1 MWIEAYEKLTNSE
14 KEEFKRLA
22 NILLSKTFIVRDY
35 YDSKEEMMKI
45 SPEYRFIER
54 NFELFLD
61 YLSYSGWD
69 LRKDNQYGV
78 ISIENVYE
86 YNRLKLDRFT
96 TFILYII
103 RLIYEEEREHI
114 SLRNEVIT
122 TTGQIIH
129 KMINLNLIKKK
140 ASDHDISDSLR
151 LLSSHNLIQKISGPW
166 ENADTKILIL
176 PSVLFVV
183 SNEKIGRIYELV
195 ESDKNIQDEDS
206 LHNETVSE
214 IIRGEGEE
222 T

>member
-1 MWIEAYEKLTNSE
+1 MWTEAYEKLTSSE
-14 KEEFKRLA
+14 KEEFRRLA
-22 NILLSKTFIVRDY
+22 NMLLSKTFIIRDY

-54 NFELFLD
+54 SFELF
-61 YLSYSGWD
+61 SGYFFCSVWD
-69 LRKDNQYGV
+69 LLKDNQYGV
-78 ISIENVYE
+78 ILVENVYE
-86 YNRLKLDRFT
+86 YNRLKLSRLT
-96 TFILYII
+96 TFFLYII

-140 ASDHDISDSLR
+140 PSDHDISDSLR
-151 LLSSHNLIQKISGPW
+151 LLSNHNLIQKISGPW
-166 ENADTKILIL
+166 EKADTKILIL

-183 SNEKIGRIYELV
+183 SNERISRIYDLV
-195 ESDKNIQDEDS
+195 ENGENTQDENNQD
-206 LHNETVSE
+206 NETVSE

-222 T
+222 A

>member
-96 TFILYII
+96 TFILYTI

>member
-1 MWIEAYEKLTNSE
+1 MWTEYYEKLTNSE

-22 NILLSKTFIVRDY
+22 NMLLSKTFIIRDY

-54 NFELFLD
+54 NFELFSG
-61 YLSYSGWD
+61 YFFCSGWD
-69 LRKDNQYGV
+69 LLKDNQYGV
-78 ISIENVYE
+78 ILVENVYE
-86 YNRLKLDRFT
+86 YNRLKLSRLT
-96 TFILYII
+96 TFFLYII

-140 ASDHDISDSLR
+140 PSDHDISDSLR
-151 LLSSHNLIQKISGPW
+151 LLSNHNLVQKISGTW

-183 SNEKIGRIYELV
+183 SNEKISRIHELV
-195 ESDKNIQDEDS
+195 ENGENSHDEDS
-206 LHNETVSE
+206 QDNEAVSE

-222 T
+222 V

>member
-96 TFILYII
+96 TFILYTI

-195 ESDKNIQDEDS
+195 ESDKNIQYEDS

>member
-1 MWIEAYEKLTNSE
+1 MWTEAYDKLTNSE

-22 NILLSKTFIVRDY
+22 NMLLTKTFIIRDY
-35 YDSKEEMMKI
+35 YDSREEMMKI

-54 NFELFLD
+54 NFELFSE
-61 YLSYSGWD
+61 YFSFSGWD

-86 YNRLKLDRFT
+86 YNRLKLDKFT
-96 TFILYII
+96 TFILYTV

-140 ASDHDISDSLR
+140 PSDRDISDSLR
-151 LLSSHNLIQKISGPW
+151 LLSNHNLLQKISGSW

-183 SNEKIGRIYELV
+183 SNERISRIYDLV
-195 ESDKNIQDEDS
+195 ENGENTQDENNQD
-206 LHNETVSE
+206 NETVSE

-222 T
+222 A

>member
-1 MWIEAYEKLTNSE
+1 MWTEAYDKLTNSE

-22 NILLSKTFIVRDY
+22 NMLLTKTFIIRDY
-35 YDSKEEMMKI
+35 YDSREEMMKI

-54 NFELFLD
+54 NFELFSE
-61 YLSYSGWD
+61 YFSFSGWD

-86 YNRLKLDRFT
+86 YNRLKLDKFT
-96 TFILYII
+96 TFILYTV

-140 ASDHDISDSLR
+140 PSDRDISDSLR
-151 LLSSHNLIQKISGPW
+151 LLSNHNLLQKISGSW

-183 SNEKIGRIYELV
+183 SNERISRIYELV
-195 ESDKNIQDEDS
+195 ESGEYTQDEDS
-206 LHNETVSE
+206 QENETSSE

>member
-45 SPEYRFIER
+45 SPEYLFIER

-96 TFILYII
+96 TFILYTI

>member
-86 YNRLKLDRFT
+86 YNRLKLDRFN
-96 TFILYII
+96 TFILYTI

>member
-96 TFILYII
+96 TFILYTI

-129 KMINLNLIKKK
+129 KMINLSLIKKK